1 VRDMKPGSKKTI
13 VFLRRYVLPSLT
25 GLLFL
30 YLLWRSVDV
39 AESLRTFSGIHVGA
53 ACAAAGLYIVQYF
66 FLAVRWRLLNRGRVG
81 IGSCYAITA
90 THNMT
95 NNVLPFRTGE
105 LAYPYLLKRHFDIGL
120 GDSTATLFYAR
131 IFDLAAMALFF
142 FGSLAFVGKDVLETV
157 AASKDEILR
166 FTLLVVLVGGV
177 LLGVYVLLDRWA
189 NNADGGEHE
198 GLRGKIRG
206 AFRSLTRGL
215 QRVEIVSIS
224 IRMFLYSMAIFLA
237 RYAFFMYAL
246 RAFGIDL
253 LFGEAVAA
261 STLAILGAIFPLQG
275 VGGYGTI
282 ETGWVLGLVLIG
294 VEPTRALMAGF
305 GVHTFRLVLSILLAA
320 GTYPILPRPTL
331 PRAGRKRREGENDG
345 GDDISATSS

>member
-1 VRDMKPGSKKTI
+1 MKPGLRKI
-13 VFLRRYVLPSLT
+13 LFILRRYILPTGT

-39 AESLRTFSGIHVGA
+39 GESLRTFSGVHTGD
-53 ACAAAGLYIVQYF
+53 ACIAAGLYIVQYF

-90 THNMT
+90 VHNMT

-105 LAYPYLLKRHFDIGL
+105 LAYPYLLKRHFNIGL

-131 IFDLAAMALFF
+131 IFDLLAMMLFF
-142 FGSLAFVGKDVLETV
+142 IGSLAFVGRDVLHTV
-157 AASKDEILR
+157 AASKDEILQ

-177 LLGVYVLLDRWA
+177 LLGMYMLLDRWA
-189 NNADGGEHE
+189 NNRDGEKHE

-206 AFRSLTRGL
+206 AFRSLTEGL

-224 IRMFLYSMAIFLA
+224 VKMFISSMAIFLA

-246 RAFGIDL
+246 RAFNIDL
-253 LFGEAVAA
+253 VFGEAVAA

-294 VEPTRALMAGF
+294 VDSSTALMAGF
-305 GVHTFRLVLSILLAA
+305 GVHTFRLLLSILLA
-320 GTYPILPRPTL
+320 GSTYPILL
-331 PRAGRKRREGENDG
+331 RAGRRSRGLDEPTGAAD
-345 GDDISATSS
+345 SR

>member
-1 VRDMKPGSKKTI
+1 VIDMKPGFRKI
-13 VFLRRYVLPSLT
+13 VFILRRYVLPTVT

-39 AESLRTFSGIHVGA
+39 GESLRTFSGVRVGT
-53 ACAAAGLYIVQYF
+53 ACTAAGIYIVQYF
-66 FLAVRWRLLNRGRVG
+66 FLAVRWRLLNQGRVG

-90 THNMT
+90 VHNMT

-105 LAYPYLLKRHFDIGL
+105 LAYPYLLKRHFNIGL

-131 IFDLAAMALFF
+131 IFDLVAMMIFF
-142 FGSLAFVGKDVLETV
+142 VGSLAFVGKDVLETV
-157 AASKDEILR
+157 AALKDEILR
-166 FTLLVVLVGGV
+166 FALLVVLVGGI
-177 LLGVYVLLDRWA
+177 LLGMYALLDRWA
-189 NNADGGEHE
+189 NNQDTGEHE
-198 GLRGKIRG
+198 SLRGRIRG
-206 AFRSLTRGL
+206 AFRSLTEGL

-224 IRMFLYSMAIFLA
+224 VKMFISSMAIFLA

-253 LFGEAVAA
+253 VFGEAVAA

-275 VGGYGTI
+275 VGGYGTV

-294 VEPTRALMAGF
+294 VDSSTALMAGF
-305 GVHTFRLVLSILLAA
+305 GVHTFRLVLSILLA
-320 GTYPILPRPTL
+320 GSTYPILPN
-331 PRAGRKRREGENDG
+331 AGRRKRGADEPTGTPA
-345 GDDISATSS
+345 S

>member
-1 VRDMKPGSKKTI
+1 MKPGFRKI
-13 VFLRRYVLPSLT
+13 VFILRRYVLPTVT

-39 AESLRTFSGIHVGA
+39 AESLRTFSGVRIGT
-53 ACAAAGLYIVQYF
+53 ACAAAGIYIVQYF

-90 THNMT
+90 VHNMT

-105 LAYPYLLKRHFDIGL
+105 LAYPYLLKRHFNIGL

-131 IFDLAAMALFF
+131 IFDLVAMVLFF
-142 FGSLAFVGKDVLETV
+142 IGSLAFVGRDVLQTIAE
-157 AASKDEILR
+157 SKGEILQ
-166 FTLLVVLVGGV
+166 FTLLVVLIGGV
-177 LLGVYVLLDRWA
+177 LLGMYVLLDRWA
-189 NNADGGEHE
+189 NNQDTEKHE
-198 GLRGKIRG
+198 GLRGKVRG
-206 AFRSLTRGL
+206 AFRSLTEGL
-215 QRVEIVSIS
+215 ARVEIVSIS
-224 IRMFLYSMAIFLA
+224 VKMFVSSLAIFLA

-253 LFGEAVAA
+253 VFGESVAA

-275 VGGYGTI
+275 VGGYGTV

-294 VEPTRALMAGF
+294 VEAPTALMAGF
-305 GVHTFRLVLSILLAA
+305 GVHTFRLVLSVLLA
-320 GTYPILPRPTL
+320 GSTYPIL
-331 PRAGRKRREGENDG
+331 AHDGRKHRGADG
-345 GDDISATSS
+345 PTETPVSQPAP